1 MKGSE
6 SGHRSVGLCGAVIA
20 VLAVSI
26 LGAQPAVAQTQS
38 AAAIVGRM
46 FDEYRNRAESIEN
59 YTLVQQVMG
68 LETLSYF
75 EKELVDGRPVFRLRR
90 SSANGMEIENPTEG
104 GVDEIYMMGAELA
117 RRASY
122 LGSERINDYDVHV
135 LDIPDLSGTGFG
147 RNVTQDS
154 EFTPTRGRLYLDIDT
169 YAPRRMTFEGVMRNA
184 GGVSTLT
191 STIDMADYREID
203 GLLLPHLTV
212 INIDGLGAAIDP
224 ATRAQFEEMQRELEM
239 MPPEQRAM
247 VEAAMAGQLE
257 QFRAMMGEEGAPMIV
272 EVMVREVFVN
282 IGPPR

>member
-1 MKGSE
+1 MKGPG
-6 SGHRSVGLCGAVIA
+6 SGHRRVLLRGTLLA
-20 VLAVSI
+20 VLAVSAA
-26 LGAQPAVAQTQS
+26 GAWPAVARAQS

-46 FDEYRNRAESIEN
+46 FDEYRKRTESVEN

-90 SSANGMEIENPTEG
+90 SSANGMEVDNPTEG

-135 LDIPDLSGTGFG
+135 LDIADLSGTGFG
-147 RNVTQDS
+147 RNVTRDS

-184 GGVSTLT
+184 QGASTLT
-191 STIDMADYREID
+191 STIDMADYREVD

-212 INIDGLGAAIDP
+212 INIEGLGAAIDP
-224 ATRAQFEEMQRELEM
+224 ATRAQFEDMQRELEM

-247 VEAAMAGQLE
+247 VESMMAEQLE
-257 QFRAMMGEEGAPMIV
+257 QFRAMMADEGAPMIV